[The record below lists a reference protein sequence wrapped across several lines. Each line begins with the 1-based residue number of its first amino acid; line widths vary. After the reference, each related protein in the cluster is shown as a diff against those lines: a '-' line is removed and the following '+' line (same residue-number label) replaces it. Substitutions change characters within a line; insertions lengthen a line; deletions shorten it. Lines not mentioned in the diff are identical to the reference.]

1 MDERSWTAPGYRHKS
16 RGCPVSFNEVEK
28 LTEEK
33 YTIRKYKRILFYVVI
48 LVLLAAFLLGQS
60 IYPSERETV
69 TEESITYTGTFYRV
83 LADGTKEEIPV
94 PGKCDVPAGEPLVI
108 RSVLPQD
115 YHENTIAIRSSLENV
130 RIYIGGELRA
140 VYDTENT
147 RPFGKN
153 SASGYVFCE
162 TSGEDAGQEVRIELQ
177 SFTDKYSGV
186 VNTVYC
192 GDKSDIWAYMF
203 HCYFMVTLIACT
215 MLFAGLVVLIIS
227 LVLDIIYKTRF
238 DLEYL
243 GWCMLLGAVWMLG
256 ESKLRQLFVSNASIL
271 SNMCFF
277 VVMLCPVPILFYIDS
292 VQQGRYRKVYHVA
305 ECITCVNFVLC
316 TALQLLNIADFIS
329 TMFLSHLVIAGTFLT
344 IFITICRDLIK
355 GTAKHYKLPLI
366 GLVAAMIAVML
377 EVTAVY
383 RVVSLSGIFIAT
395 GLVVLLVVTLI
406 QTMDRIRE
414 LELARQREARESLD
428 YLTGLPM
435 RHKGEKLIL
444 EKMQEHD
451 GCLGFVDMDNLKKIN
466 DVYGHKAGDRA
477 LRLVGAMLTECMEN
491 AVVCRLGGDEFLFYL
506 PEVSEAE
513 MNMRVR
519 SLFDSFRAA
528 KNAAAETSA
537 ASLSCGLC
545 MCRQGDNFEE
555 YYIKADK
562 ALYYVKQNGKNSYR
576 FYEELEEQQPDAQA
590 RKNDLEVIAGALL
603 ESGSYTGALDLDY
616 REFARL
622 YQYVSSLGERYWH
635 RCYLVL
641 VTMDAK
647 SDQTMYID
655 HIDKAMECMEKA
667 IRQNIR
673 KNDICTRYSSLQHL
687 IILVE
692 AEESYI
698 PDILQ
703 RIFMNYYDAYGR
715 NDFLPQ
721 YEYRKMTQA
730 SDGIP
735 GKTEDED

>member
-1 MDERSWTAPGYRHKS
+1 M
-16 RGCPVSFNEVEK
+16 
-28 LTEEK
+28 TEEK

-48 LVLLAAFLLGQS
+48 CVLLAAFLLGQY

-94 PGKCDVPAGEPLVI
+94 PGKCDVPAGESLVI

-192 GDKSDIWAYMF
+192 GDKSDIWAYML
-203 HCYFMVTLIACT
+203 HCYFMVTLIACA

-243 GWCMLLGAVWMLG
+243 GWCMILGAVWMLG

-277 VVMLCPVPILFYIDS
+277 VVMLCPVPIMFYIDS

-316 TALQLLNIADFIS
+316 TSLQLLNIADFIS

-344 IFITICRDLIK
+344 IFITIFRDLIK

-366 GLVAAMIAVML
+366 GLVVAMIAVML
-377 EVTAVY
+377 EVTEVY
-383 RVVSLSGIFIAT
+383 RVVSMSGIFIAT

-414 LELARQREARESLD
+414 LELARQREARESLE

-506 PEVSEAE
+506 SEASEEE
-513 MNMRVR
+513 MNMRMR
-519 SLFDSFRAA
+519 KLFESFGTA
-528 KNAAAETSA
+528 KNLTTETSP

-545 MCRQGDNFEE
+545 MCRQGGSFEE
-555 YYIKADK
+555 YYIRADK

-576 FYEELEEQQPDAQA
+576 FYEELEEQQTDA
-590 RKNDLEVIAGALL
+590 
-603 ESGSYTGALDLDY
+603 
-616 REFARL
+616 
-622 YQYVSSLGERYWH
+622 
-635 RCYLVL
+635 
-641 VTMDAK
+641 
-647 SDQTMYID
+647 
-655 HIDKAMECMEKA
+655 
-667 IRQNIR
+667 
-673 KNDICTRYSSLQHL
+673 
-687 IILVE
+687 
-692 AEESYI
+692 
-698 PDILQ
+698 
-703 RIFMNYYDAYGR
+703 
-715 NDFLPQ
+715 
-721 YEYRKMTQA
+721 
-730 SDGIP
+730 
-735 GKTEDED
+735 

>member
-203 HCYFMVTLIACT
+203 HCYFMVTLIACA

-377 EVTAVY
+377 EVTAAY

-513 MNMRVR
+513 MNTRVR

>member
-83 LADGTKEEIPV
+83 LADGTEEEIPV
-94 PGKCDVPAGEPLVI
+94 PGRCDVSAGELLVI

-115 YHENTIAIRSSLENV
+115 YHENTIAIRSSMENV
-130 RIYIGGELRA
+130 RIYIGGELRT

-153 SASGYVFCE
+153 SASRYVFCE

-177 SFTDKYSGV
+177 CFTKKYSGV
-186 VNTVYC
+186 VNAVYC
-192 GDKSDIWAYMF
+192 GDKSDIWAYIF
-203 HCYFMVTLIACT
+203 HCYFMVTLIACA

-277 VVMLCPVPILFYIDS
+277 VVMLCPVPIMFYIDS

-506 PEVSEAE
+506 PEASEAE
-513 MNMRVR
+513 MSMRIR
-519 SLFDSFRAA
+519 KLFDSFGAA
-528 KNAAAETSA
+528 KNVTAETSP

-545 MCRQGDNFEE
+545 MCRQGGNFEE

-576 FYEELEEQQPDAQA
+576 FYEELEEQQLDTQA

-622 YQYVSSLGERYWH
+622 YQYVSSLGERYRH

>member
-1 MDERSWTAPGYRHKS
+1 MDERSWIASGYRHKS

-192 GDKSDIWAYMF
+192 GGKSDIWAYMF
-203 HCYFMVTLIACT
+203 HCYFMVTLIACA

-277 VVMLCPVPILFYIDS
+277 VVMLCPVPIMFYIDS
-292 VQQGRYRKVYHVA
+292 VQQGRYRKAYHVA

-344 IFITICRDLIK
+344 IFITICRDLIQ

-366 GLVAAMIAVML
+366 GLVAAMIAVLL

-506 PEVSEAE
+506 PAVSEAE
-513 MNMRVR
+513 INMRVR
-519 SLFDSFRAA
+519 KLFDSFRAA

-545 MCRQGDNFEE
+545 MCRQGGNFEE

-576 FYEELEEQQPDAQA
+576 FYEELEEQQLDTQA

-622 YQYVSSLGERYWH
+622 YQYVSSLGERYRH

-715 NDFLPQ
+715 NDFLPR

>member
-83 LADGTKEEIPV
+83 LADGTEEEIPV
-94 PGKCDVPAGEPLVI
+94 PGRCDVSAGELLVI

-115 YHENTIAIRSSLENV
+115 YHENTIAIRSSMENV
-130 RIYIGGELRA
+130 RIYIGGELRT

-153 SASGYVFCE
+153 SASRYVFCE

-177 SFTDKYSGV
+177 CFTKKYSGV
-186 VNTVYC
+186 VNAVYC

-277 VVMLCPVPILFYIDS
+277 VVMLCPVPIMFYIDS

-506 PEVSEAE
+506 PEASEAE
-513 MNMRVR
+513 MSMRIR
-519 SLFDSFRAA
+519 KLFDSFGAA
-528 KNAAAETSA
+528 KNVTAETSP

-545 MCRQGDNFEE
+545 MCRQGGNFEE

-576 FYEELEEQQPDAQA
+576 FYEELEEQQLDTQA

-622 YQYVSSLGERYWH
+622 YQYVSSLGERYRH

>member
-1 MDERSWTAPGYRHKS
+1 MDERSWTTPGYRHKS

-83 LADGTKEEIPV
+83 LADGTEEEIPV

-329 TMFLSHLVIAGTFLT
+329 TMFLSHMVIAGTFLT

-406 QTMDRIRE
+406 QTMDHIRE

-506 PEVSEAE
+506 PAASEAE
-513 MNMRVR
+513 VSMRIR
-519 SLFDSFRAA
+519 KLFDSFGAA
-528 KNAAAETSA
+528 KNVTAETSP

-545 MCRQGDNFEE
+545 MCRQGGNFEE

-715 NDFLPQ
+715 NDFLPR

-730 SDGIP
+730 SDGISC
-735 GKTEDED
+735 DQNDIQ

>member
-1 MDERSWTAPGYRHKS
+1 MRLK
-16 RGCPVSFNEVEK
+16 K

-48 LVLLAAFLLGQS
+48 CVLLAAFLLGQY
-60 IYPSERETV
+60 IYPSERDTV
-69 TEESITYTGTFYRV
+69 TEESITFTGTFYRV
-83 LADGTKEEIPV
+83 LADGTEQEIQV
-94 PGKCDVPAGEPLVI
+94 PGRCDVPAGELLVK

-115 YHENTIAIRSSLENV
+115 YKENTIAIRSSLENV
-130 RIYIGGELRA
+130 RIYIGGELRT

-153 SASGYVFCE
+153 SASRYVFCE

-203 HCYFMVTLIACT
+203 HCYFVVTLIACA

-277 VVMLCPVPILFYIDS
+277 VVMICPIPILFYIDS
-292 VQQGRYRKVYHVA
+292 VQQGRYRKAYHVA

-316 TALQLLNIADFIS
+316 TALQVLNIADFIS
-329 TMFLSHLVIAGTFLT
+329 TMFLSHMVIAGTFLT
-344 IFITICRDLIK
+344 VFITICRDLIQ

-406 QTMDRIRE
+406 QIRE

-435 RHKGEKLIL
+435 RHKGEALIL
-444 EKMQEHD
+444 EKMQKQG

-477 LRLVGAMLTECMEN
+477 LRLVGATLTECMKN

-513 MNMRVR
+513 INMRVR
-519 SLFDSFRAA
+519 KLFDSFRAA
-528 KNAAAETSA
+528 KDAAAETSA

-562 ALYYVKQNGKNSYR
+562 ALYYVKQSGKNNYR
-576 FYEELEEQQPDAQA
+576 FYEELEEQ
-590 RKNDLEVIAGALL
+590 
-603 ESGSYTGALDLDY
+603 
-616 REFARL
+616 
-622 YQYVSSLGERYWH
+622 
-635 RCYLVL
+635 
-641 VTMDAK
+641 
-647 SDQTMYID
+647 
-655 HIDKAMECMEKA
+655 
-667 IRQNIR
+667 
-673 KNDICTRYSSLQHL
+673 
-687 IILVE
+687 
-692 AEESYI
+692 
-698 PDILQ
+698 
-703 RIFMNYYDAYGR
+703 
-715 NDFLPQ
+715 
-721 YEYRKMTQA
+721 
-730 SDGIP
+730 
-735 GKTEDED
+735 

>member
-83 LADGTKEEIPV
+83 LADGTEEEIPV
-94 PGKCDVPAGEPLVI
+94 PGRCDVSAGELLVI

-115 YHENTIAIRSSLENV
+115 YHENTIAIRSSMENV
-130 RIYIGGELRA
+130 RIYIGGELRT

-153 SASGYVFCE
+153 SASRYVFCE

-177 SFTDKYSGV
+177 CFTKKYSGV
-186 VNTVYC
+186 VNAVYC
-192 GDKSDIWAYMF
+192 GDKSDIWAYIF
-203 HCYFMVTLIACT
+203 HCYFMVTLIACA

-243 GWCMLLGAVWMLG
+243 GWCMILGAVWMLG

-277 VVMLCPVPILFYIDS
+277 VVMICPLPILFYIDS

-316 TALQLLNIADFIS
+316 TALQVLNIADFIS
-329 TMFLSHLVIAGTFLT
+329 TMFLSHMVIAGTFLT
-344 IFITICRDLIK
+344 IFITICRDLIQ

-506 PEVSEAE
+506 PAASEAE
-513 MNMRVR
+513 MSMRIR
-519 SLFDSFRAA
+519 KLFDSFGAA
-528 KNAAAETSA
+528 KNVTAETSP

-545 MCRQGDNFEE
+545 MCRQGGNFEE

-622 YQYVSSLGERYWH
+622 YQYASSLGERYRH

-715 NDFLPQ
+715 NDFLPR

>member
-1 MDERSWTAPGYRHKS
+1 MDERSWTTPGYRHKS

-83 LADGTKEEIPV
+83 LADGTKEEILV

-277 VVMLCPVPILFYIDS
+277 VVMLCPVPIMFYIDS

-513 MNMRVR
+513 INMRVR
-519 SLFDSFRAA
+519 KLFDSFRAA
-528 KNAAAETSA
+528 KNVTAETSP

-545 MCRQGDNFEE
+545 MCRQGGNFEE

>member
-1 MDERSWTAPGYRHKS
+1 MDERSWTTPGYRHKS

-277 VVMLCPVPILFYIDS
+277 VVMLCPVPILFYVDS

-329 TMFLSHLVIAGTFLT
+329 TMFLSHMVIAGTFLT

-366 GLVAAMIAVML
+366 GLVAAMIAVLL

-477 LRLVGAMLTECMEN
+477 LRLVGAMLTERMEN

-513 MNMRVR
+513 MNTRVR

-715 NDFLPQ
+715 NDFLPR

>member
-1 MDERSWTAPGYRHKS
+1 MDERSWTTPGYRHKS

-140 VYDTENT
+140 LYDTENT

-192 GDKSDIWAYMF
+192 GDKLDIWAYMF

-277 VVMLCPVPILFYIDS
+277 VVMLCPVPIMFYIDS

-406 QTMDRIRE
+406 QTMDHIRE

-506 PEVSEAE
+506 PEASEEE
-513 MNMRVR
+513 MNMRMR
-519 SLFDSFRAA
+519 KLFESFGAA
-528 KNAAAETSA
+528 KNLTAETSP

-545 MCRQGDNFEE
+545 MCRQGGNFEE

>member
-1 MDERSWTAPGYRHKS
+1 M
-16 RGCPVSFNEVEK
+16 
-28 LTEEK
+28 TEEK

-60 IYPSERETV
+60 IYPSERETI

-83 LADGTKEEIPV
+83 LADGTEEEIPV
-94 PGKCDVPAGEPLVI
+94 PGRCDVSAGELLVI

-115 YHENTIAIRSSLENV
+115 YHENTIAIRSSMENV
-130 RIYIGGELRA
+130 RIYIGGELRT

-153 SASGYVFCE
+153 SASRYVFCE

-177 SFTDKYSGV
+177 CFTKKYSGV
-186 VNTVYC
+186 VNAVYC

-203 HCYFMVTLIACT
+203 HCYFMVTLIACA

-243 GWCMLLGAVWMLG
+243 GWCMILGAVWMLG

-277 VVMLCPVPILFYIDS
+277 VVMICPLPILFYIDS
-292 VQQGRYRKVYHVA
+292 VQHGRYRKVYHVA

-316 TALQLLNIADFIS
+316 TALQVLNIADFIS
-329 TMFLSHLVIAGTFLT
+329 TMFLSHMVIAGTFLT
-344 IFITICRDLIK
+344 AFITICRDLIQ

-366 GLVAAMIAVML
+366 GLVAAMIAVLL

-406 QTMDRIRE
+406 QTMDHIRE

-444 EKMQEHD
+444 EKMQKHD

-506 PEVSEAE
+506 PEASEAE
-513 MNMRVR
+513 MSMRIR
-519 SLFDSFRAA
+519 KLFDSFGAT
-528 KNAAAETSA
+528 KNVTAETSP

-545 MCRQGDNFEE
+545 MCRQGGNFEE

-576 FYEELEEQQPDAQA
+576 FYEELEEQQLDTQA

-622 YQYVSSLGERYWH
+622 YQYVSSLGERYRH

-721 YEYRKMTQA
+721 YEYRKMTRA
-730 SDGIP
+730 SDGISCDTGCFVP
-735 GKTEDED
+735 

>member
-1 MDERSWTAPGYRHKS
+1 MDERSWTTPGYRHKS

-192 GDKSDIWAYMF
+192 GDKSDIWAYIL

-277 VVMLCPVPILFYIDS
+277 VVMLCPVPIMFYIDS

-406 QTMDRIRE
+406 QTMDHIRE

-506 PEVSEAE
+506 PAASEAE
-513 MNMRVR
+513 VSMRIR
-519 SLFDSFRAA
+519 KLFDSFGAA
-528 KNAAAETSA
+528 KNVTAETSP

-545 MCRQGDNFEE
+545 MCRQGGNFEE

>member
-1 MDERSWTAPGYRHKS
+1 M
-16 RGCPVSFNEVEK
+16 
-28 LTEEK
+28 TEEK

-48 LVLLAAFLLGQS
+48 CVLLAAFLLGQY

-162 TSGEDAGQEVRIELQ
+162 TSDEDAGQEVRIELQ

-192 GDKSDIWAYMF
+192 GDKSDIWAYML
-203 HCYFMVTLIACT
+203 HCYFMVTLIACA

-277 VVMLCPVPILFYIDS
+277 VVMLCPVPLMFYIDS

-316 TALQLLNIADFIS
+316 TSLQLLNIADFIS

-344 IFITICRDLIK
+344 IFITIFRDLIK

-377 EVTAVY
+377 EVTEVY
-383 RVVSLSGIFIAT
+383 RVVSMSGIFIAT

-406 QTMDRIRE
+406 QTIDRIRE

-477 LRLVGAMLTECMEN
+477 LRLVG
-491 AVVCRLGGDEFLFYL
+491 DEFLFYL
-506 PEVSEAE
+506 SEASEEE
-513 MNMRVR
+513 MNMRMR
-519 SLFDSFRAA
+519 KLFESFGAA
-528 KNAAAETSA
+528 KNLTTETSP

-545 MCRQGDNFEE
+545 MCRQGGSFEE
-555 YYIKADK
+555 YYIRADK

-576 FYEELEEQQPDAQA
+576 FYEELEEQQTDA
-590 RKNDLEVIAGALL
+590 
-603 ESGSYTGALDLDY
+603 
-616 REFARL
+616 
-622 YQYVSSLGERYWH
+622 
-635 RCYLVL
+635 
-641 VTMDAK
+641 
-647 SDQTMYID
+647 
-655 HIDKAMECMEKA
+655 
-667 IRQNIR
+667 
-673 KNDICTRYSSLQHL
+673 
-687 IILVE
+687 
-692 AEESYI
+692 
-698 PDILQ
+698 
-703 RIFMNYYDAYGR
+703 
-715 NDFLPQ
+715 
-721 YEYRKMTQA
+721 
-730 SDGIP
+730 
-735 GKTEDED
+735 

>member
-1 MDERSWTAPGYRHKS
+1 MKDHGQNPDKGIKAGAA
-16 RGCPVSFNEVEK
+16 PVSFNEVEK

-48 LVLLAAFLLGQS
+48 CVLLAAFLLGQY
-60 IYPSERETV
+60 IYPSEREPV

-192 GDKSDIWAYMF
+192 GDKSDIWAYML
-203 HCYFMVTLIACT
+203 HCYFMVTLIACA

-277 VVMLCPVPILFYIDS
+277 VVMLCPVPLMFYIDS

-316 TALQLLNIADFIS
+316 TSLQLLNIADFIS

-344 IFITICRDLIK
+344 IFITIFRDLIK

-366 GLVAAMIAVML
+366 
-377 EVTAVY
+377 
-383 RVVSLSGIFIAT
+383 

-414 LELARQREARESLD
+414 LELVRQREARESLD

-506 PEVSEAE
+506 SEASEEE
-513 MNMRVR
+513 MNMRMR
-519 SLFDSFRAA
+519 KLFESFGTA
-528 KNAAAETSA
+528 KNLTTETSP

-545 MCRQGDNFEE
+545 MCRQGGSFEE
-555 YYIKADK
+555 YYIRADK

-576 FYEELEEQQPDAQA
+576 FYEELEEQQTDA
-590 RKNDLEVIAGALL
+590 
-603 ESGSYTGALDLDY
+603 
-616 REFARL
+616 
-622 YQYVSSLGERYWH
+622 
-635 RCYLVL
+635 
-641 VTMDAK
+641 
-647 SDQTMYID
+647 
-655 HIDKAMECMEKA
+655 
-667 IRQNIR
+667 
-673 KNDICTRYSSLQHL
+673 
-687 IILVE
+687 
-692 AEESYI
+692 
-698 PDILQ
+698 
-703 RIFMNYYDAYGR
+703 
-715 NDFLPQ
+715 
-721 YEYRKMTQA
+721 
-730 SDGIP
+730 
-735 GKTEDED
+735 

>member
-83 LADGTKEEIPV
+83 LADGTEEEIPV
-94 PGKCDVPAGEPLVI
+94 PGRCDVSAGELLVI

-115 YHENTIAIRSSLENV
+115 YHENTIAIRSSMENV
-130 RIYIGGELRA
+130 RIYIGGELRT

-153 SASGYVFCE
+153 SASRYVFCE

-177 SFTDKYSGV
+177 CFTKKYSGV
-186 VNTVYC
+186 VNAVYC
-192 GDKSDIWAYMF
+192 GDKSDIWAYIF
-203 HCYFMVTLIACT
+203 HCYFMVTLIACA

-243 GWCMLLGAVWMLG
+243 GWCMILGAVWMLG

-277 VVMLCPVPILFYIDS
+277 VVMICPLPILFYIDS

-316 TALQLLNIADFIS
+316 TALQVLNIADFIS
-329 TMFLSHLVIAGTFLT
+329 TMFLSHMVIAGTFLT
-344 IFITICRDLIK
+344 IFITICRDLIQ

-366 GLVAAMIAVML
+366 GLVVAMIAVML

-406 QTMDRIRE
+406 QTMDHIRE

-444 EKMQEHD
+444 EKMQKHD

-506 PEVSEAE
+506 PAASEAE
-513 MNMRVR
+513 MSMRIR
-519 SLFDSFRAA
+519 KLFDSFGAA
-528 KNAAAETSA
+528 KNVTAETSP

-545 MCRQGDNFEE
+545 MCKQGGNFEE

-576 FYEELEEQQPDAQA
+576 FYEELEEQQLDTQA

-622 YQYVSSLGERYWH
+622 YQYVSSLGERYRH

>member
-1 MDERSWTAPGYRHKS
+1 MDERSWTTPGYRHKS

-83 LADGTKEEIPV
+83 LADGTEEEIPV

-277 VVMLCPVPILFYIDS
+277 VVMLCPVPIMFYIDS

-506 PEVSEAE
+506 PAASEAE
-513 MNMRVR
+513 VSMRIR
-519 SLFDSFRAA
+519 KLFDSFGAA
-528 KNAAAETSA
+528 KNVTAETSP

-545 MCRQGDNFEE
+545 MCRQGGNFEE

-715 NDFLPQ
+715 NDFLPR

-730 SDGIP
+730 SDGISC
-735 GKTEDED
+735 DQNDIQ

>member
-1 MDERSWTAPGYRHKS
+1 M
-16 RGCPVSFNEVEK
+16 
-28 LTEEK
+28 TEEK

-48 LVLLAAFLLGQS
+48 CVLLAAFLWGQY
-60 IYPSERETV
+60 IYPSEREPV
-69 TEESITYTGTFYRV
+69 TEESITYTGTFYRE
-83 LADGTKEEIPV
+83 LPDGTEEEIRV
-94 PGKCDVPAGEPLVI
+94 PDQYDVPAGELMVI

-115 YHENTIAIRSSLENV
+115 YNENTIAIRSSLENV
-130 RIYIGGELRA
+130 RIYIGGELRT
-140 VYDTENT
+140 VYDPKNT

-177 SFTDKYSGV
+177 SFTEKYSGV

-192 GDKSDIWAYMF
+192 GDKLDIWGYIF

-215 MLFAGLVVLIIS
+215 MLFSGLVVLIIS
-227 LVLDIIYKTRF
+227 LVLDIVYKTRF

-243 GWCMLLGAVWMLG
+243 GWCMILGAVWMLG
-256 ESKLRQLFVSNASIL
+256 ESKLRQLFVPNASIL

-277 VVMLCPVPILFYIDS
+277 VVMLCPVPIMFYIDS

-305 ECITCVNFVLC
+305 ECITCVNLVLC
-316 TALQLLNIADFIS
+316 TALQVLNIADFIS
-329 TMFLSHLVIAGTFLT
+329 TMFLSHMVIAGTFLT
-344 IFITICRDLIK
+344 VFITICRDLIQ

-506 PEVSEAE
+506 PEVSEVE
-513 MNMRVR
+513 MNTQMRK
-519 SLFDSFRAA
+519 LFDSFEAA
-528 KNAAAETSA
+528 K
-537 ASLSCGLC
+537 
-545 MCRQGDNFEE
+545 
-555 YYIKADK
+555 KAGFSFQITRGTLRG
-562 ALYYVKQNGKNSYR
+562 AHPNTVKIEVVGEHGSQ
-576 FYEELEEQQPDAQA
+576 
-590 RKNDLEVIAGALL
+590 LEVIGSSVGGGRIRICEIDGIRTDFSGEYNTIIVHNTDTPGHVAQVTTVLAQKNVNIAAMQLYRNTKGGYAVMIL
-603 ESGSYTGALDLDY
+603 ECDDRIPPDMVRWLSGLDGILKITSY
-616 REFARL
+616 
-622 YQYVSSLGERYWH
+622 
-635 RCYLVL
+635 
-641 VTMDAK
+641 
-647 SDQTMYID
+647 
-655 HIDKAMECMEKA
+655 
-667 IRQNIR
+667 N
-673 KNDICTRYSSLQHL
+673 
-687 IILVE
+687 
-692 AEESYI
+692 AEE
-698 PDILQ
+698 DV
-703 RIFMNYYDAYGR
+703 
-715 NDFLPQ
+715 
-721 YEYRKMTQA
+721 
-730 SDGIP
+730 
-735 GKTEDED
+735 